1 MTTSEIELDCHWTV
15 GQVLERY
22 PATAAVFN
30 RYGMDLCCGS
40 SVSVQEAAHRD
51 GRQTDSRKL
60 LPPAC
65 RNSKPPCRVP
75 TTRSHANGAT

>member
-1 MTTSEIELDCHWTV
+1 MAMSEVELDCQWTV

-30 RYGMDLCCGS
+30 RHGMDLCCGS

-51 GRQTDSRKL
+51 GVNVEELCSELQEAALAPSD
-60 LPPAC
+60 A
-65 RNSKPPCRVP
+65 
-75 TTRSHANGAT
+75 